1 VAARQAIACY
11 TIEAKAQRVRRQAPR
26 AAERDLTVA
35 RRRNT
40 QRRPIL
46 VILILLVLVGIT
58 WWVWT
63 RRETQQTTP
72 TQTQSDPAG
81 SEVIRPEAPPQ
92 ITEAKPVPQVRSPD
106 AQSLRQAR
114 AAIEQ
119 ADRALGRGDL
129 LTARTAFNEAMDKGL
144 PAQEADAARSKLID
158 LADKTV
164 FSSRR
169 VPGDPLTDRY
179 VIKPGQTLSKIAEQ
193 FKVTDDLL
201 ARINDISNKQKIR
214 AGQTLKI
221 VHGPFHAIVDKSEF
235 RMYVYLQDVLV
246 RTFPVGLGADDG
258 TPTGQWCIKDKLVN
272 PTYYPPRGGK
282 IIQADDPENPLGER
296 WLGLEGVSGQAKG
309 QLRYGI
315 HGTVEAKSIGKNVS
329 MGCIRLHNADVELL
343 FDLLVLKDS
352 TVTVRD

>member
-1 VAARQAIACY
+1 M
-11 TIEAKAQRVRRQAPR
+11 
-26 AAERDLTVA
+26 A
-35 RRRNT
+35 RRRRT

-46 VILILLVLVGIT
+46 VILVLLMVVGIT

-63 RRETQQTTP
+63 KRGTEQT
-72 TQTQSDPAG
+72 
-81 SEVIRPEAPPQ
+81 APPQ
-92 ITEAKPVPQVRSPD
+92 AQSEPIGTEVVQLETPPPIAQAKPVRRVGAPD
-106 AQSLRQAR
+106 TQAVRQAR
-114 AAIEQ
+114 ASLEEAN
-119 ADRALGRGDL
+119 RALGRGDL
-129 LTARTAFNEAMDKGL
+129 ITARTAFNEALAKGL
-144 PAQEADAARSKLID
+144 PAQEAGPARGKLID

-169 VPGDPLTDRY
+169 LPGDPLTDRY
-179 VIKPGQTLSKIAEQ
+179 VIKTGQTLSKIAEQ

-246 RTFPVGLGADDG
+246 RSFPVGLGADDG
-258 TPTGQWCIKDKLVN
+258 TPTGQWRIKDKLVN

-315 HGTVEAKSIGKNVS
+315 HGTIEADSVGKNVS
-329 MGCIRLHNADVELL
+329 MGCIRLHNPDVELL

-352 TVTVRD
+352 TVTVRG

>member
-1 VAARQAIACY
+1 
-11 TIEAKAQRVRRQAPR
+11 
-26 AAERDLTVA
+26 LTVA

-46 VILILLVLVGIT
+46 VILVLLVLVGIT

-63 RRETQQTTP
+63 NRETQQTGL
-72 TQTQSDPAG
+72 TQTQSEPIG
-81 SEVIRPEAPPQ
+81 TEVIQPATPPQ
-92 ITEAKPVPQVRSPD
+92 MPDAKPVPQVPSPD
-106 AQSLRQAR
+106 AQSVRQAL
-114 AAIEQ
+114 ASLEQ
-119 ADRALGRGDL
+119 GDRALGRGDL
-129 LTARTAFNEAMDKGL
+129 ITARTAFNEALATAL
-144 PAQEADAARSKLID
+144 PAEEARPARGKLID

-179 VIKPGQTLSKIAEQ
+179 VIEPGQTLSKIAEQ

-201 ARINDISNKQKIR
+201 AKINDISNKQKIR

-221 VHGPFHAIVDKSEF
+221 VHGPFHAIVDKSELHI
-235 RMYVYLQDVLV
+235 YVYLQDVLV
-246 RTFPVGLGADDG
+246 RSFPVGLGIDDG
-258 TPTGQWCIKDKLVN
+258 TPTGQWRIKDKLVN

-282 IIQADDPENPLGER
+282 IIQADEPENPLGER
-296 WLGLEGVSGQAKG
+296 WLGLEGISGQAKG

-315 HGTVEAKSIGKNVS
+315 HGTIEAESIGKNVS
-329 MGCIRLHNADVELL
+329 MGCIRLHNPDVELL